1 MGDKFE
7 VYFPAINH
15 KKIVTLKNLIL
26 KQITITQASDVTLPM
41 LPNYSS
47 QNTNSMAA
55 ITNAIPTVPEAQ
67 SLAHAPFSPPS
78 EQRQGH
84 SCRLRTWPHSVHLL
98 ISQRLFFLQ
107 EKSRPAPHTASSD
120 SHYQSVPIT
129 LDDIAEA
136 TDSQQINLFDESFD
150 NSSFTHVITQPY
162 VHVTV
167 SPVCPASLWNHLA
180 V

>member
-78 EQRQGH
+78 EQRDKGTVADSAH
-84 SCRLRTWPHSVHLL
+84 MASFSTLADKPAVVLPPRK
-98 ISQRLFFLQ
+98 
-107 EKSRPAPHTASSD
+107 KSRPAPHTASSD

-167 SPVCPASLWNHLA
+167 SPCMPCISGAT
-180 V
+180 